1 MAIFSNPLL
10 LESLM
15 RKEPEPESWER
26 VPLESG
32 GIASGGNY
40 DQPAPIPL
48 ARAGGNLSDASV
60 IPVIY
65 GGPNAETADHNERQR
80 ALKLRAQ
87 GKSWNEIWKST
98 GWAPTVEGKWAFDI
112 SDHDATLNER
122 GETVGEIL
130 NHPRLFEAYPHLR
143 NMRLEFRGGDDMTGL
158 LGYYLEPE
166 PGSAEKIVIRT
177 DLSPRER
184 LETLLHELQHAVQF
198 REGFAQGGSPRT
210 LANIINKQGGIGPEK
225 TTDPN
230 RAYELLA
237 GEQQAES
244 VVKRREMTPE
254 RRREVPPWD
263 GTARK
268 CRATGK
274 LLCAGEATSR
284 CCRIRPMTIQTS
296 RFLLR
301 ILHYYS
307 AKPCPASRRPCSR
320 QCLRRRS
327 SSKL

>member
-1 MAIFSNPLL
+1 MTIFSNPLS

-15 RKEPEPESWER
+15 RKASEPESWER

-32 GIASGGNY
+32 GFASGGNF

-48 ARAGGNLSDASV
+48 GRAGSSLSGASV

-65 GGPNAETADHNERQR
+65 GGPNAETADQNERQR

-87 GKSWNEIWKST
+87 GHDWNEIWNST
-98 GWAPTVEGKWAFDI
+98 GWGPTVEGKWAFDI
-112 SDHDATLNER
+112 SDHDATLNAR
-122 GETVGEIL
+122 GDTVGEIL

-143 NMRLEFRGGDDMTGL
+143 NMRVEFRGDDDMTGL
-158 LGYYLEPE
+158 FGYYLSPE
-166 PGSAEKIVIRT
+166 PGSAERIVIRA

-184 LETLLHELQHAVQF
+184 LETLLHELQHAIQF
-198 REGFAQGGSPRT
+198 REGFAQGGSSKA
-210 LANIINKQGGIGPEK
+210 LAKIIEKQGGIGPEK

-237 GEQQAES
+237 GEEQAES

-263 GTARK
+263 RESENVPRDRQIIMRWKGN
-268 CRATGK
+268 
-274 LLCAGEATSR
+274 
-284 CCRIRPMTIQTS
+284 RPVLQNQADDDSNLPI
-296 RFLLR
+296 
-301 ILHYYS
+301 
-307 AKPCPASRRPCSR
+307 PPAHPPLIFR
-320 QCLRRRS
+320 
-327 SSKL
+327 